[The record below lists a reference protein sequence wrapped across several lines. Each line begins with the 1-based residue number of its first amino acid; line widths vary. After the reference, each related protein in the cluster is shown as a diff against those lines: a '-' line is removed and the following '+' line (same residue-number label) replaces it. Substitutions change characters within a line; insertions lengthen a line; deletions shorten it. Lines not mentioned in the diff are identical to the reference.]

1 MENQEKDVVF
11 QETEL
16 TVNFKEHNIFDDP
29 NNYEFLFSMSFSTY
43 LNRNQKKK
51 NQNIERNRK
60 KIKDKIIL
68 ILFSEIEEII
78 ERRFLL
84 MWQVIEIFKKM
95 EKAIIL
101 FSEERNNRIIEF
113 FKSDD
118 KIKNLIHSRNNKKME
133 NLSFATYEYPF

>member
-1 MENQEKDVVF
+1 
-11 QETEL
+11 
-16 TVNFKEHNIFDDP
+16 
-29 NNYEFLFSMSFSTY
+29 
-43 LNRNQKKK
+43 
-51 NQNIERNRK
+51 
-60 KIKDKIIL
+60 
-68 ILFSEIEEII
+68 
-78 ERRFLL
+78 